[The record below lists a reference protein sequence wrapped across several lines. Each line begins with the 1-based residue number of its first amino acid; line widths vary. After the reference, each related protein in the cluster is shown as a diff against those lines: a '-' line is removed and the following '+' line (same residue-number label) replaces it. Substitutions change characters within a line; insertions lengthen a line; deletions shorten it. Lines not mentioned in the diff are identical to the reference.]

1 MRFLL
6 TIEKRTILEVLSKGE
21 EMTVSAIARK
31 VGLSIPRANALCTQ
45 LERGKKIAFKEV
57 EMPNKVRQKVYYIL

>member
-6 TIEKRTILEVLSKGE
+6 TIEKEAILRILSKGE

-31 VGLSIPRANALCTQ
+31 VGLSTPRANALCTQ

-57 EMPNKVRQKVYYIL
+57 EMPDKVKRKVYYIL